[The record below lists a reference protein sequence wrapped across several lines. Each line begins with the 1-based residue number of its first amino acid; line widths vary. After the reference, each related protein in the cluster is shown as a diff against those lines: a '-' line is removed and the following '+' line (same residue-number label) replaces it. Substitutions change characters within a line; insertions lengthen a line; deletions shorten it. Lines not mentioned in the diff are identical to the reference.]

1 MNMFLLI
8 KSNGFSGSGNVFS
21 TSMLLVLA
29 ADVNE
34 VRMVIVTV
42 EEDLVDRFARFLPNF
57 VSTELISIL
66 AKV

>member
-1 MNMFLLI
+1 M
-8 KSNGFSGSGNVFS
+8 FS